1 MVTIGSNNAAQTR
14 SPAAALDPVSDQGDC
29 GGDCGE
35 QNPTA
40 IDEASRSRR
49 DEQSQP
55 TKRKSH
61 SSLSRQVDHAQEP
74 QQIADQPI
82 LEFATLL
89 NDMNS
94 ESAPEIPEP
103 TENAAAISALE
114 SDFANL
120 VLPHDSPANPHH
132 SFAGSPTWQIWQGK
146 TIESIRE
153 QLVPTPIQST
163 LQELTQ
169 AGLDSSSPQREFF
182 LGESLAAV
190 ASPLMATSGNEPTA
204 GSLPYPI
211 DSWSGGFSQ
220 SNESAALNTMGGVDQ
235 ERVQAALMM
244 NDSAVIDSVLQQ
256 VTATIVTESVSLSG
270 SSSRSL
276 SIQIHP
282 AELGRLE
289 IVIGSNDDVL
299 KAQIVASETVT
310 SELLTREKPH
320 LINALREQGIDLTDV
335 DISQRD
341 PRDQDQQQFQS
352 AYQTLAE
359 RTLQNRTTNSN
370 RELGRPPN
378 QHLRSTSLID
388 VIA

>member
-14 SPAAALDPVSDQGDC
+14 SPAAALDPVSDQGVCGVDC
-29 GGDCGE
+29 SE
-35 QNPTA
+35 PNPTA
-40 IDEASRSRR
+40 TDEASPSRR

-61 SSLSRQVDHAQEP
+61 SSLSRPGDQSLEP

-89 NDMNS
+89 NDMNTK
-94 ESAPEIPEP
+94 SAPEIPE
-103 TENAAAISALE
+103 LVE
-114 SDFANL
+114 SDVTNL
-120 VLPHDSPANPHH
+120 VLTNDLTANPNH
-132 SFAGSPTWQIWQGK
+132 SAAGSPTWRIWQGK
-146 TIESIRE
+146 TTESILE
-153 QLVPTPIQST
+153 QMVPTPIQS
-163 LQELTQ
+163 LLEELTQ
-169 AGLDSSSPQREFF
+169 TGLVSSGPQREFY
-182 LGESLAAV
+182 LGESQGAV
-190 ASPLMATSGNEPTA
+190 TSPLMATPGNEPIA

-211 DSWSGGFSQ
+211 NSWSGGFSQ
-220 SNESAALNTMGGVDQ
+220 SNESAALNTMGGIDQ
-235 ERVQAALMM
+235 EKVQAALMM
-244 NDSAVIDSVLQQ
+244 NDSAIIDSVLQQ
-256 VTATIVTESVSLSG
+256 VTETIATESVGLSG

-310 SELLTREKPH
+310 SDLLTREKSH

-335 DISQRD
+335 DISHRD

-352 AYQTLAE
+352 AYQTFAE
-359 RTLQNRTTNSN
+359 RALQNRTTNSN
-370 RELGRPPN
+370 RELERPHN
-378 QHLRSTSLID
+378 QHLRATSLID